1 MAPALVERSPTERLR
16 FLDAV
21 RGFALFLMIVNHTG
35 RWWQDGAM
43 GWPRYNLIYASMVV
57 GAPLFLFLVGFCLPL
72 SYARRSAPAPGASRI
87 DLAVAG
93 KFFQRGARLI
103 LASWLL
109 NFVVFR
115 DEPFWEG
122 GVLQT
127 IGLGII
133 FAFPP
138 MLLLHRPAARYLLVA
153 IAVALYVLFSLL
165 YGPLSAWL
173 PAHPVLARIF
183 FFEFPPWPW
192 ISLVW
197 IGLVLGWVWAHQD
210 TPARRARYLTLMTA
224 AGVLCLVAFMAWD
237 GAHGTPVH
245 LSLAFKR
252 DFILN
257 NHWTARGVTNLLCF
271 GAVFCLLGLAYYL
284 VEVRRLP
291 AEWLVILGRTSLMLY
306 FLHHLLVFT
315 LMNEW
320 LGWKLNSWWRYWLA
334 NAVLMIL
341 LVCLGRLWLAI
352 RASAGRRRSPPRT
365 EPVLISD
372 RPH

>member
-1 MAPALVERSPTERLR
+1 MAAAAVERGSTERLQ

-21 RGFALFLMIVNHTG
+21 RGFALILMIVNHTG

-43 GWPRYNLIYASMVV
+43 GWPRYNLIYTSMAI

-72 SYARRSAPAPGASRI
+72 SYARRAAAGEIRSDHG
-87 DLAVAG
+87 VAA
-93 KFFQRGARLI
+93 KFLQRGARLI

-109 NFVVFR
+109 NFLVFR

-127 IGLGII
+127 IGLGIM
-133 FAFPP
+133 FGFPP
-138 MLLLHRPAARYLLVA
+138 MRWLHRRWARALLLAVA
-153 IAVALYVLFSLL
+153 IGLYVVFSLSFQAL
-165 YGPLSAWL
+165 AAWL
-173 PAHPVLARIF
+173 PAHRIIARTL

-197 IGLVLGWVWAHQD
+197 IGLVLGWGWAHQD
-210 TPARRARYLTLMTA
+210 TAERRVRYLWLMTA
-224 AGVLCLVAFMAWD
+224 AGVGCLLAFVAWD
-237 GAHGTPVH
+237 WAHGTPPH

-257 NHWTARGVTNLLCF
+257 NHWTPRGVTNLLCF

-291 AEWLVILGRTSLMLY
+291 ARWLVILGRTSLMLY
-306 FLHHLLVFT
+306 FLHHFIVFSFT
-315 LMNEW
+315 HEW
-320 LGWKLNSWWRYWLA
+320 LGWKFNDWWQYWLA
-334 NAVLMIL
+334 NAVLMVM
-341 LVCLGRLWLAI
+341 LVYIGALWLGV
-352 RASAGRRRSPPRT
+352 RSVASRRLSPAWRGIAAHFGAGR
-365 EPVLISD
+365 
-372 RPH
+372 